1 MPLQLDKM
9 LYHTMGIYLSTNL
22 FMWFLPTGLGQKLA
36 LKNKTDLKQKTKK
49 ATGFKSLWEKR
60 LGK

>member
-49 ATGFKSLWEKR
+49 ATGFKSL
-60 LGK
+60 